1 MTATTHTNA
10 APALEMPAIPASL
23 KRTAPPAAPKATPQV
38 EALPGMTPLGVKESA
53 QPVAKLSKREIKAA
67 RKEQVAAKQAKPT
80 ASAKKPHE
88 PSKVVS
94 TEANPSK
101 SIVPPKYKT
110 IYAAHEGT
118 NGDNVAQA
126 LKAMETHN
134 ENGRPTIDWATMLEI
149 AKANE
154 IDLSAYEHLNAGQKR
169 MNLGNKLRGA
179 IKAGK
184 TVVIGKKRIAT
195 LKAAEPMQQAA

>member
-23 KRTAPPAAPKATPQV
+23 KRTAPPAAPATETKASAEP
-38 EALPGMTPLGVKESA
+38 ASKVK
-53 QPVAKLSKREIKAA
+53 PA

-80 ASAKKPHE
+80 ASVKKPHE

-134 ENGRPTIDWATMLEI
+134 EAGRPTIDWATMLEI

-195 LKAAEPMQQAA
+195 IKAAEPMQQAA